1 MINTVRGRL
10 TLWYVSALALILILF
25 GIAVYVIF
33 SRALHRRVDHAL
45 YSTIEIS
52 ITSLNHDT
60 QEGQSPQSAAQSTAA
75 ELSHP
80 QQAMMIFDDGGHLL
94 ATHPGEEDLQ
104 IQLPDRTTIPDAD
117 VHLYTVANQVNRKEN
132 HRIAVRRVTIP
143 PAGTPYII
151 LASQPLEPVADE
163 LESLREILYFAA
175 PIVLLLAGFG
185 GWFLA
190 RQGLAPVTAM
200 ARSAREIGAGSLD
213 RQLPVANPR
222 DELGQLAT
230 TFNELLA
237 RLNAAFEEQR
247 RFMADASHEL
257 RNPLSVMSTAAG
269 VTLKKEHRAEEEYRE
284 ALQIVAEQTRR
295 LSRIVNDM
303 FMLARAD
310 SGQYPLRKRALY
322 LNDLLEEVAR
332 AGSVLASN
340 KNASVEVTNLQE
352 AVFHGDEDL
361 LRQMLLNLVDNAVK
375 FTPPDGHVKL
385 RLERRAGDYL
395 LSVADTGVGI
405 PPEARPHIFE
415 RFYRADRTRT
425 RSEDGG
431 AGLGLAIARWIARAH
446 DGDIELHDSNGA
458 ETKFIIRLPHT
469 NGPQLKRHFEN
480 TKS

>member
-1 MINTVRGRL
+1 MIDTVRGRL

-25 GIAVYVIF
+25 GVAVYVIF
-33 SRALHRRVDHAL
+33 SRALHRRVDQELRA
-45 YSTIEIS
+45 TIEIS

-60 QEGQSPQSAAQSTAA
+60 QEGQSPPSAAQSTAA

-80 QQAMMIFDDGGHLL
+80 QQAMMIFDDSGQLL
-94 ATHPGEEDLQ
+94 ATHRGEEDFPV
-104 IQLPDRTTIPDAD
+104 QLPERAGIPEAD
-117 VHLYTVANQVNRKEN
+117 VYLYTVTNQNKRN
-132 HRIAVRRVTIP
+132 HRLAVRRVTIP
-143 PAGTPYII
+143 PANTPYII
-151 LASQPLEPVADE
+151 LASQPLRLVEAE

-213 RQLPVANPR
+213 RQLPVVNAR

-237 RLNAAFEEQR
+237 RLNAAFQEQR

-269 VTLKKEHRAEEEYRE
+269 VTLKKEHRSEDEYRE

-310 SGQYPLRKRALY
+310 SGQYPLRRRTLY
-322 LNDLLEEVAR
+322 LDDLLEEVAR
-332 AGSVLASN
+332 AGAVLATDKS
-340 KNASVEVTNLQE
+340 ASVKLTNLPE

-375 FTPPDGHVKL
+375 FTPPDGVVTL
-385 RLERRAGDYL
+385 SLERYDNNYL
-395 LSVADTGVGI
+395 LSVADSGPGI
-405 PPEARPHIFE
+405 PAEERQHIFE
-415 RFYRADRTRT
+415 RFYRADRK
-425 RSEDGG
+425 RSRVPDGG
-431 AGLGLAIARWIARAH
+431 AGLGLSISRWIARAH
-446 DGDIELHDSNGA
+446 DGDIELGDS
-458 ETKFIIRLPHT
+458 ETPGSKFIVRLPVA
-469 NGPQLKRHFEN
+469 NGK
-480 TKS
+480 

>member
-10 TLWYVSALALILILF
+10 TLWYVSALALILVLF
-25 GIAVYVIF
+25 GVAVYVLL
-33 SRALHRRVDHAL
+33 SRALHRRVDQAL
-45 YSTIEIS
+45 ASTIEIS
-52 ITSLNHDT
+52 ITSLSHDT

-80 QQAMMIFDDGGHLL
+80 QQGMMIFDGSGRLL
-94 ATHPGEEDLQ
+94 ATHEGEEELQ
-104 IQLPDRTTIPDAD
+104 IQLPESAAIPDTD
-117 VHLYTVANQVNRKEN
+117 IYLYTVSAGANTRDE
-132 HRIAVRRVTIP
+132 HRIAVRRVSVP

-151 LASQPLEPVADE
+151 LASQPLTPVEDE
-163 LESLREILYFAA
+163 LESLREILYLAA
-175 PIVLLLAGFG
+175 PIVLLVAGFG

-200 ARSAREIGAGSLD
+200 ARTARQISAGSLD
-213 RQLPVANPR
+213 HQLPVVNPR

-230 TFNELLA
+230 TFNDLLA

-257 RNPLSVMSTAAG
+257 RNPLSVISTATG

-284 ALQIVAEQTRR
+284 ALQMVREQTRR

-310 SGQYPLRKRALY
+310 AGQYPLRKQILY
-322 LNDLLEEVAR
+322 LNDLLEEAAR
-332 AGSVLASN
+332 AGAVLASDRR
-340 KNASVEVTNLQE
+340 ATVQLTNLPE

-375 FTPPDGHVKL
+375 FTPSDGAVTL
-385 RLERRAGDYL
+385 SLERRTDEYL
-395 LSVADTGVGI
+395 VSVADTGPGI
-405 PPEARPHIFE
+405 PLEARHHIFE
-415 RFYRADRTRT
+415 RFYRADRARTRT
-425 RSEDGG
+425 EDGG

-446 DGDIELHDSNGA
+446 DGDIELSDSGGTG
-458 ETKFIIRLPHT
+458 TKFIIRLPFT
-469 NGPQLKRHFEN
+469 NGK
-480 TKS
+480 

>member
-10 TLWYVSALALILILF
+10 TLWYVSALALILVLF
-25 GIAVYVIF
+25 GIAVYVML

-45 YSTIEIS
+45 ASTIEIS
-52 ITSLNHDT
+52 ITSLTHDT

-80 QQAMMIFDDGGHLL
+80 QQSMMIFDDGGQLL
-94 ATHPGEEDLQ
+94 ATHPGEEELH
-104 IQLPDRTTIPDAD
+104 IQLPERQIIPDAD
-117 VHLYTVANQVNRKEN
+117 VYLYTLSANVQAKQN
-132 HRIAVRRVTIP
+132 HRLAVRRVTIP
-143 PAGTPYII
+143 PANTPYII
-151 LASQPLEPVADE
+151 VASQPLKPVEDE

-175 PIVLLLAGFG
+175 PLVLLAAGFG

-200 ARSAREIGAGSLD
+200 ARSARQIGAGNLEK
-213 RQLPVANPR
+213 QLPVVNPR

-230 TFNELLA
+230 TFNDLLG
-237 RLNAAFEEQR
+237 RLNSAFEEQR

-310 SGQYPLRKRALY
+310 SGQYPLRKRTLY

-332 AGSVLASN
+332 AGAVLAADRS
-340 KNASVEVTNLQE
+340 ATVEVTNVPE
-352 AVFHGDEDL
+352 AAFHGDQDL

-375 FTPPDGHVKL
+375 VTPANGAVKL
-385 RLERRAGDYL
+385 GLDRRDREYL
-395 LSVADTGVGI
+395 LSVADAGPGI
-405 PPEARPHIFE
+405 PAEARQHIFE

-425 RSEDGG
+425 RAEDGG

-446 DGDIELHDSNGA
+446 DGDIELEDSAATGTG
-458 ETKFIIRLPHT
+458 TKFIVRLPIA
-469 NGPQLKRHFEN
+469 NGN
-480 TKS
+480 

>member
-10 TLWYVSALALILILF
+10 TFWYVSALALILVLF
-25 GIAVYVIF
+25 GVAVYVLL

-45 YSTIEIS
+45 ASTIEIS
-52 ITSLNHDT
+52 ITSLTHDA
-60 QEGQSPQSAAQSTAA
+60 QEGQSPHSAAQSTAA
-75 ELSHP
+75 ELSNP
-80 QQAMMIFDDGGHLL
+80 QQGMMIFDDSGQLL
-94 ATHPGEEDLQ
+94 ATHKGEEELQ
-104 IQLPDRTTIPDAD
+104 IQLPDRATIPDAD
-117 VHLYTVANQVNRKEN
+117 VYLYSVSTGANAKNE

-151 LASQPLEPVADE
+151 LASQPLKPVADE
-163 LESLREILYFAA
+163 LESLRDILYFST

-200 ARSAREIGAGSLD
+200 ARSARQIGAGSLD
-213 RQLPVANPR
+213 QQLPVVNPR

-230 TFNELLA
+230 TFNDLLA

-269 VTLKKEHRAEEEYRE
+269 VTLKKEHRTEQEYRE

-295 LSRIVNDM
+295 LSHIVNDM

-310 SGQYPLRKRALY
+310 SGQYPLRKRTLY

-332 AGSVLASN
+332 AGAVLAAAR
-340 KNASVEVTNLQE
+340 NATIEVTNVQE
-352 AVFHGDEDL
+352 AIFHGDEDL

-375 FTPPDGHVKL
+375 FTPDKGAV
-385 RLERRAGDYL
+385 RLDLQTSNGSYR
-395 LSVADTGVGI
+395 LSVSDSGPGI
-405 PPEARPHIFE
+405 PAEARHHIFE
-415 RFYRADRTRT
+415 RFYRADRSRAKA
-425 RSEDGG
+425 EDGG

-446 DGDIELHDSNGA
+446 DGDIELDDSSGTG
-458 ETKFIIRLPHT
+458 TKFIVRLPT
-469 NGPQLKRHFEN
+469 SGN
-480 TKS
+480 

>member
-10 TLWYVSALALILILF
+10 TLWYVSALALILVLF
-25 GIAVYVIF
+25 SVAVYVML

-45 YSTIEIS
+45 RSTIEIS
-52 ITSLNHDT
+52 ITSLTHDT
-60 QEGQSPQSAAQSTAA
+60 QEGQPPQSAAQSTAA

-80 QQAMMIFDDGGHLL
+80 QQSMMIFDDRGQLL
-94 ATHPGEEDLQ
+94 ATHPGEEELQ
-104 IQLPDRTTIPDAD
+104 IQLPERTTIPDTD
-117 VHLYTVANQVNRKEN
+117 VYLYTFANAGSGGSN
-132 HRIAVRRVTIP
+132 HRIALRRATIP
-143 PAGTPYII
+143 PLGTPYII
-151 LASQPLEPVADE
+151 LASQSLKPIEDE

-175 PIVLLLAGFG
+175 PIVLLVAGFG

-190 RQGLAPVTAM
+190 RQGLAPVAAM
-200 ARSAREIGAGSLD
+200 ARTARQIGAGSLD
-213 RQLPVANPR
+213 QQLPVVNSR

-230 TFNELLA
+230 TFNDLLA
-237 RLNAAFEEQR
+237 RLNSAFEEQR

-310 SGQYPLRKRALY
+310 SGRYPLRKRPLY
-322 LNDLLEEVAR
+322 LNDLVEEVAR
-332 AGSVLASN
+332 AGAVLAADRS
-340 KNASVEVTNLQE
+340 ASVKLTNLPE

-375 FTPPDGHVKL
+375 FTPSDGAVTL
-385 RLERRAGDYL
+385 SLERRENDYL
-395 LSVADTGVGI
+395 LSVVDNGPGI
-405 PPEARPHIFE
+405 PAEARQHVFE
-415 RFYRADRTRT
+415 RFYRADRTRA
-425 RSEDGG
+425 RAEDGG

-446 DGDIELHDSNGA
+446 DGDIELRDSRGTGT
-458 ETKFIIRLPHT
+458 EFIIRLPLT
-469 NGPQLKRHFEN
+469 NGK
-480 TKS
+480 